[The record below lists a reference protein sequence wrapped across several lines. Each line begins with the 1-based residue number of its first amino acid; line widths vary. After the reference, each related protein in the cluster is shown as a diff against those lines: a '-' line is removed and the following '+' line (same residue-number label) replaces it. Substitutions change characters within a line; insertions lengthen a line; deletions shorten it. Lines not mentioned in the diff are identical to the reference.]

1 MYNDTIKVA
10 NKIITSE
17 DLMEIF
23 EIMNEKLVYYK
34 KINDREELNNR
45 MLDYRY
51 QNWTF
56 KDSSSKIKFEV
67 DFYDNTNIKMD
78 NYNNF
83 ITIFNNRLEE
93 IKRIQVYFYL
103 TYETRLEGQK
113 SEFYSQHI
121 FLSISENNMDIDLSL
136 NSNDT
141 KLNDVY
147 ELIKS
152 KVLNAKPKYD
162 EIIKKRSLIKTTIG
176 LSLGFIPALVLS
188 TILIF
193 VPTIREIYSQSY
205 VVYPI
210 ASLIFAFLIGNII
223 GSFKLDR
230 YYKYIIPEQKYVGY
244 DSSNNR
250 MIYKDDVDKF
260 ISTSEILIGK
270 NANNLKCREQIKQY
284 KEKYKKWLPYEFGVL
299 IIISIIV
306 LFLG

>member
-1 MYNDTIKVA
+1 MYKDTIKVA

-17 DLMEIF
+17 DLIEIF

-45 MLDYRY
+45 MLDYKY

-56 KDSSSKIKFEV
+56 KDSSSKMTFIV
-67 DFYDNTNIKMD
+67 DFYDNTNIKID

-93 IKRIQVYFYL
+93 IKRIEVYFYFS
-103 TYETRLEGQK
+103 YEKRLEGQK
-113 SEFYSQHI
+113 SESYNQHI
-121 FLSISENNMDIDLSL
+121 FLSINENNMDIDLSL

-152 KVLNAKPKYD
+152 KVLNAKTKYD
-162 EIIKKRSLIKTTIG
+162 EVIKKRSLIKTTIG
-176 LSLGFIPALVLS
+176 LALGFIPALVLT
-188 TILIF
+188 TILIS
-193 VPTIREIYSQSY
+193 VPTIREIYAQSY

-210 ASLIFAFLIGNII
+210 ASLFLALFIGNTI

-250 MIYKDDVDKF
+250 RIYKDDVDKF